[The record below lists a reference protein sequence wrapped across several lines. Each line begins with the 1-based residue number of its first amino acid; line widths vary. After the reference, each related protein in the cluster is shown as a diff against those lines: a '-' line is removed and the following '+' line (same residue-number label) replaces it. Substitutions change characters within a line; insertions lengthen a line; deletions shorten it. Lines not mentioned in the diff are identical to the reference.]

1 VLANDGSGT
10 VDVFNSSGGTVH
22 VVIDVNGYFE

>member
-1 VLANDGSGT
+1 VSLNAGQVAVHCGPSGT
-10 VDVFNSSGGTVH
+10 TH